1 MQFRIMNNFTN
12 LDTISIEAIELLKTK
27 IPEDLSKATVLCN
40 DSNETTNLKSELK
53 KLIQKVQFFLVVKI
67 RKRK

>member
-1 MQFRIMNNFTN
+1 MNNFTN

-27 IPEDLSKATVLCN
+27 IPEDLSKVTVLCN

>member
-1 MQFRIMNNFTN
+1 VQFRIMNNFTN

-27 IPEDLSKATVLCN
+27 IPEDLSKVTVLCN